1 MASVHLPDLAAVA
14 AALLSVLERRCDSS
28 NPVDTEALALL
39 RRAVELLE
47 HRRTLAMEEL
57 AVTAELEDIAD
68 KLERLKAGLAV
79 EQPWRH

>member
-1 MASVHLPDLAAVA
+1 
-14 AALLSVLERRCDSS
+14 
-28 NPVDTEALALL
+28 
-39 RRAVELLE
+39 
-47 HRRTLAMEEL
+47 MEEL